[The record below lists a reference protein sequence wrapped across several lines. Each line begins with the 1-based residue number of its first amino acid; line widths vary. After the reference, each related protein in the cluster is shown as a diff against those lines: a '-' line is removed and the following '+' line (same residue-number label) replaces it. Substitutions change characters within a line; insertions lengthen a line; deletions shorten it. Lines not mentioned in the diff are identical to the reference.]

1 MKKLLLAL
9 PFTLIGTLDAAESD
23 MYAGT
28 RSADAGQGGMPPY
41 TYDPGPHAGNW
52 ETTLTGTGQSDD
64 DFDDSTFGVTGSL
77 GYYFT
82 KNLIATFK
90 QGLAL
95 NDNGDSTLVNGRSVM
110 QGAYQFDLAKW
121 QPYVG
126 MNVGYLYGAGVDDEA
141 IFGPEVGIKYFVN
154 ESTFMFGNIGYE
166 VPFDNCCNDG
176 TVPYSV
182 GIGFD
187 F

>member
-1 MKKLLLAL
+1 MKHLLIAL
-9 PFTLIGTLDAAESD
+9 PFTLIGTLHAAEPGAPSTT
-23 MYAGT
+23 AAETG
-28 RSADAGQGGMPPY
+28 RGEMPPY

-64 DFDDSTFGVTGSL
+64 DFDNSAFGVTGSL
-77 GYYFT
+77 GHYFT

-90 QGLAL
+90 QGLSL
-95 NDNGDSTLVNGRSVM
+95 NDNGDSTLVNGRSVL

-121 QPYVG
+121 QPYIG
-126 MNVGYLYGAGVDDEA
+126 LNVGYMYGADVDDEG
-141 IFGPEVGIKYFVN
+141 IFGPELGVKYFVN

-166 VPFDNCCNDG
+166 VPFDHCCNDG

-182 GIGFD
+182 GVGFD